1 MRCALGDVEMK
12 ASEKVYWTKFAAAIG
27 MAVLTLAA
35 QVFFD
40 VEGSILFMLG
50 ALVYIGLSDLLSNMN
65 GMERGRGVKIGIGI
79 YFFTWMAVWILLY
92 TAVQTMP

>member
-1 MRCALGDVEMK
+1 MK
-12 ASEKVYWTKFAAAIG
+12 ESDKVYWTKFAAAIG
-27 MAVLTLAA
+27 MAVLTLTV
-35 QVFFD
+35 QSLFD

-50 ALVYIGLSDLLSNMN
+50 ALVYIGLSDLLSNIN
-65 GMERGRGVKIGIGI
+65 GIERSRGVKIGIGI